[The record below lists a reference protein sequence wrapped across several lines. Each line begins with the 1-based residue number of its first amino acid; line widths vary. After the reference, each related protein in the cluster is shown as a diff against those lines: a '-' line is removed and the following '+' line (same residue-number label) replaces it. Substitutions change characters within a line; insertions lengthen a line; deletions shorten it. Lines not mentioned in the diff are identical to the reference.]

1 MSKPDTIALIAAYGA
16 ACFLAGLIGLA
27 FMGV

>member
-1 MSKPDTIALIAAYGA
+1 MRLSTLSLIAAYGA

-27 FMGV
+27 FMGA

>member
-1 MSKPDTIALIAAYGA
+1 MRLATIALIAAYGA

-27 FMGV
+27 FMGA